1 MELNLN
7 EAILRLLLAAVLAS
21 VIGLERELNHQSA
34 GLRTHILVCLGAT
47 VFTLVSIC
55 DMSRGLFIQ
64 TATNISDVHLNHDP
78 GRIAA
83 QVVTGIG
90 FIGGGAVL
98 RHGNSIRGITTAA
111 SLWMIA
117 SVGMLCGVGQYYLA
131 GVTTFFA
138 FLVLFTIGSL
148 ERNFLKKELRKYSR
162 MRVNL
167 TTKPDAQ
174 RHVQLWI
181 ERKFGADVLEAKSSR
196 DDEKQ
201 VNTLVYTVNLGVGA
215 VDVNKLSQQL
225 NGQHGVLG
233 CSVRVYQEEGDE

>member
-1 MELNLN
+1 MDLNLN
-7 EAILRLLLAAVLAS
+7 EAILRLILAAVLAS
-21 VIGLERELNHQSA
+21 VIGLERELNRQSA
-34 GLRTHILVCLGAT
+34 GLRTHILVCLGSAA
-47 VFTLVSIC
+47 FTLVSIC
-55 DMSRGLFIQ
+55 DMTQGLVIAQ
-64 TATNISDVHLNHDP
+64 GVNTNHDP
-78 GRIAA
+78 ARIAA
-83 QVVTGIG
+83 QIVSGIG

-98 RHGNSIRGITTAA
+98 RHGNAIRGITTAA

-148 ERNFLKKELRKYSR
+148 ERNFLKKELRKYT
-162 MRVNL
+162 RVRL
-167 TTKPDAQ
+167 HLSVKQDAQ

-181 ERKFGADVLEAKSSR
+181 ERKFGSDVLESKSTR
-196 DDEKQ
+196 DEEKL
-201 VNTLVYTVNLGVGA
+201 VNSLTYIINLNGNA

-225 NGQHGVLG
+225 NGQHGVLS

>member
-1 MELNLN
+1 MELILN
-7 EAILRLLLAAVLAS
+7 EAILRLVLAAVLAS

-47 VFTLVSIC
+47 VFTLVSLG
-55 DMSRGLFIQ
+55 DMTRGLYIASGAVNSQ
-64 TATNISDVHLNHDP
+64 VNINHDP

-131 GVTTFFA
+131 GISTFIA
-138 FLVLFTIGSL
+138 FMVLFTIGSL
-148 ERNFLKKELRKYSR
+148 ERNFLKKELRKYTR
-162 MRVNL
+162 MRLHL
-167 TTKPDAQ
+167 TVRHDAQ

-181 ERKFGADVLEAKSSR
+181 ERKFGTDVLETKSSR

-201 VNTLVYTVNLGVGA
+201 SVILTYTVNLNGNT

-225 NGQHGVLG
+225 NGQHGMMG
-233 CSVRVYQEEGDE
+233 CNIRVYQEEGDD